1 MNRFFTT
8 QRMALILLLTVVS
21 LLAAACSGADGAP
34 GNDGQQGPPGAAGP
48 AGEQGAQG
56 TAGQRGPAGSD
67 GSDGAAGAKG
77 DTGARGPTGPTG
89 PTGADGAD
97 GATGAT
103 GATGPAGSDGEST
116 HSNVQLSSTY
126 VEPNVALTIVAY
138 LTGWADGEGVS
149 LSLVSGEDGSTT
161 AWGSGAADATGM
173 AMVELTHD
181 GLGSGFYS
189 VLATGTGG
197 GKASDVLVSGDKPLA
212 Q

>member
-21 LLAAACSGADGAP
+21 LLAAACSGAEGPAGPQGSP
-34 GNDGQQGPPGAAGP
+34 GSQGEAGP
-48 AGEQGAQG
+48 AGAPGQQGA
-56 TAGQRGPAGSD
+56 AGLRGPAGSD
-67 GSDGAAGAKG
+67 GSDGADGAAGADG

-89 PTGADGAD
+89 PTGA
-97 GATGAT
+97 TGSN
-103 GATGPAGSDGEST
+103 GATGPTGAAGDDGESS

-126 VEPNVALTIVAY
+126 VEPDVALTIVAY
-138 LTGWADGEGVS
+138 LTGWAGGEEVS
-149 LSLVSGEDGSTT
+149 LSLVSGEDGGTT
-161 AWGSGAADATGM
+161 AWGSGTADATGM

-189 VLATGTGG
+189 VLATGAGG

>member
-8 QRMALILLLTVVS
+8 QRIALILLLTVVS

-34 GNDGQQGPPGAAGP
+34 GADGQQGPPGAAGP
-48 AGEQGAQG
+48 AGEQGPQG
-56 TAGQRGPAGSD
+56 TAGLRGPAGND
-67 GSDGAAGAKG
+67 GSDGAAGADG
-77 DTGARGPTGPTG
+77 DAGARGPTGGRG
-89 PTGADGAD
+89 PTGATGEA

-103 GATGPAGSDGEST
+103 GAAGADGESS

-126 VEPNVALTIVAY
+126 VEPDVALTIVAY
-138 LTGWADGEGVS
+138 LTGWAGGEEVS
-149 LSLVSGEDGSTT
+149 LSLVSGGDGGTT
-161 AWGSGAADATGM
+161 AWGSGTADSTGM

>member
-197 GKASDVLVSGDKPLA
+197 GKASDVLVSGDKPIA